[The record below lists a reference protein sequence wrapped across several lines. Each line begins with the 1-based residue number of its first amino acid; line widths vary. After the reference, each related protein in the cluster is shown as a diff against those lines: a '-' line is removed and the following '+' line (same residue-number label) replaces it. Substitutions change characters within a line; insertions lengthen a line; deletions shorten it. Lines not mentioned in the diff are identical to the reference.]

1 MGNTQNKRF
10 LFFLL
15 LIHLIFFIAQLFL
28 QNYEMSDSKDYLWM
42 AQNISKGELYCGDL
56 NSPINPDLYTK
67 RPPGYPIFLFFAQN
81 IINHPFFILFLQNVF
96 SFLSLLWVR
105 NSLLQ
110 YGNKEKFDKYFL
122 LFSLFSPAQFIYANM
137 IMSEIF
143 FQFIIVGM
151 FLQLLYF
158 VQKKKHKYLLYYH
171 LLLSIGLLTKPI
183 LFPFAFI
190 SIFYVLYLVFRNKK
204 YKYLGYSII
213 PIIIIFLYLNYN
225 ESKTGVRHFSSIQ
238 KINLIDYN
246 INYYLVSSK
255 GEEYADSVVS
265 KIKAES
271 NKIDEYA
278 KNYTFT
284 MQKGKEIIT
293 NNFLSYT
300 LYHIKGSW
308 RLFLDPGRFDLSTF
322 LGLEKE
328 QGKGIFHRL
337 NTSGWLAT
345 MRYIF
350 SQNIILLLGLAL
362 IFTFNFIK
370 TISLFF
376 FAKNVKIPLEIRI
389 FVILLLL
396 YFAGVTG
403 SIAASRF
410 MVPMLPMLIGISS
423 IELSNLKINILN
435 LRKRN

>member
-1 MGNTQNKRF
+1 MGNNQNKRF

-15 LIHLIFFIAQLFL
+15 LIHLIFFITQTFL
-28 QNYEMSDSKDYLWM
+28 QNYEMSDSKDYQWM
-42 AQNISKGELYCGDL
+42 AENISNGALYCGKL
-56 NSPINPDLYTK
+56 TEPVNPDLYTK
-67 RPPGYPIFLFFAQN
+67 RPPGYPIFLFVAQK
-81 IINHPFFILFLQNVF
+81 IINHPFFILFLQNAL
-96 SFLSLLWVR
+96 SFLSLLWIR

-137 IMSEIF
+137 IMSEMF

-151 FLQLLYF
+151 FLQLLFF
-158 VQKKKHKYLLYYH
+158 VQKKKHKHLLYYH
-171 LLLSIGLLTKPI
+171 LLLIIGFLTKPI

-190 SIFYVLYLVFRNKK
+190 SVIYVAYLVFKNKK
-204 YKYLGYSII
+204 YKYFSYSLI
-213 PIIIIFLYLNYN
+213 PIVIVFLYLNFN
-225 ESKTGVRHFSSIQ
+225 ESRTGVRHFSSIQ

-246 INYYLVSSK
+246 INYYLASSK

-265 KIKAES
+265 QIKAES
-271 NKIDEYA
+271 DKIDDYA

-293 NNFLSYT
+293 TNFLSYT
-300 LYHIKGSW
+300 IYHIKGSW

-322 LGLEKE
+322 FGLEKE
-328 QGKGIFHRL
+328 EGKGIFHHL
-337 NTSGWLAT
+337 NTSGWLVA
-345 MRYIF
+345 IKFLF
-350 SQNIILLLGLAL
+350 SQNIFLLFGLTL
-362 IFTFNFIK
+362 IFLFNIIK

-389 FVILLLL
+389 FVILILL

-410 MVPMLPMLIGISS
+410 MVPMLPILIGITSV
-423 IELSNLKINILN
+423 ELSKFNTA
-435 LRKRN
+435 